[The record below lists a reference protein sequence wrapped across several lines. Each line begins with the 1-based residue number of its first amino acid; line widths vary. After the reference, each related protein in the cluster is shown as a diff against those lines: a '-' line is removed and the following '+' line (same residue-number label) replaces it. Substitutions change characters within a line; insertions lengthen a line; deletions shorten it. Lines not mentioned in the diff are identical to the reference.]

1 MNERKRIW
9 IPEAPYI
16 NLKRYIEVDRLDHG
30 VGIEGWFTVELI
42 HARTGLVKRRL
53 RFRNLI
59 TNAGLNALGSGTT
72 INNLIQYL
80 AVGTGSN
87 TPSFTDTALQA
98 EIARTNS
105 NGGFADVDTA
115 NGSGDTLV
123 YWSRVRTRV
132 FTESQANGNL
142 AELGFFNQATGGT
155 LWNRQLFLDELGNPT
170 VITKTNEDQLRVQY
184 EYRIY
189 PPMADNVQNIVING
203 VDTSVTSRPM
213 QVANTA
219 VWGSTGLMT
228 SLGSTAITPQSW
240 VSETAT
246 LLGRNG
252 GIQGTPAGSTAYQ
265 AYTPGTFYREAQTTF
280 GPSQANFATGVQYH
294 AISLLGGCQYQM
306 VFSPKIQKTNTQRLE
321 IMHRITFNRVT
332 I

>member
-59 TNAGLNALGSGTT
+59 TNAGLNALGSGTR
-72 INNLIQYL
+72 IDDLIQYL

-105 NGGFADVDTA
+105 NGGFADVNTA

-123 YWSRVRTRV
+123 YWSRVLTRV

-203 VDTSVTSRPM
+203 VDTIVTSRPA
-213 QVANTA
+213 QVAN
-219 VWGSTGLMT
+219 VSLWGSTGAMRN
-228 SLGSTAITPQSW
+228 LGATLSATTWA
-240 VSETAT
+240 SETAT
-246 LLGRNG
+246 LIGRSG
-252 GIQGTPAGSTAYQ
+252 GTQGTSAGSNVYQ
-265 AYTPGTFYREAQTTF
+265 AYTPGTFYREVQTTL
-280 GPSQANFATGVQYH
+280 GPSQANFATGLQYL
-294 AISLLGGCQYQM
+294 AISVFGSCYYQM
-306 VFSPKIQKTNTQRLE
+306 VFNPKIPKTDTQRLE

>member
-1 MNERKRIW
+1 MNNRPRIW

-16 NLKRYIEVDRLDHG
+16 NLKRYVEVDRLDHG
-30 VGIEGWFTVELI
+30 VGIEGWFTVELV

-59 TNAGLNALGSGTT
+59 TNAGLNALGSGTA
-72 INNLIQYL
+72 ISDLIQYL

-123 YWSRVRTRV
+123 YWSRVQTRV

-203 VDTSVTSRPM
+203 VDTSVTSRPA
-213 QVANTA
+213 QVASSA
-219 VWGSTGLMT
+219 SWGSTGALN
-228 SLGSTAITPQSW
+228 SLGVLGATFSW

-252 GIQGTPAGSTAYQ
+252 TTQGTLVGSTAYQ
-265 AYTPGTFYREAQTTF
+265 AYTPGTFYREAKTTF

-294 AISLLGGCQYQM
+294 AISLLGSCQYQM